1 MFWSKSYIPTEKEMP
16 ADAIIASHRLL
27 LKGGFIRQELS
38 GAYTYLPL
46 GLKTLAKI
54 MSIVREEMDSTGAL
68 ELLAPSLA
76 SKEIWQATGRW
87 DDFGDDMFRFKDR
100 KGRDLCL
107 APTHE
112 EIITNLAKRDF
123 RSYRDLPK
131 SLYQLQN
138 KFRDEPRPRSG
149 VLRMRQFI
157 MKDSYSFDRDEK
169 GLETSYNLHKKA
181 YKNIF
186 TRCGLSFRIVSASTG
201 LMGGS
206 DSEEFMIPSESG
218 EDRIVYCSNCSYSA
232 NLEVAVSSVG
242 KISYPSKPLEKVNT
256 PVGGSVSE
264 VSSFLGYTQDRMMKS
279 LLWII
284 DDKPFFLL
292 LCGEDELSETK
303 LQKHLGTGRPAHSDE
318 ILKITGAPAGY
329 VGPIGIEDVAVFAD
343 KRLEGAT
350 GLSTGA
356 NEFHHHYINVDIGR
370 DFMIEDFLDLREVRK
385 GQKCVNCSGNLFVEN
400 AIEVGHIFKLGKK
413 YSESIGANFTDEL
426 GEDKPFVMGSYGI
439 GIERIMA
446 SAIEQN
452 HDENGIIWPVSISP
466 FEVVILPLNS
476 SNENVREVSLS
487 VCETLAASSI
497 DFLLDD
503 RDERAGI
510 KFKDADLIGIP
521 LRITV
526 GEKNAVKGMIEIKR
540 RDTSFVET
548 IPLEKTLEIVKH
560 HINEL
565 YGLCSVN

>member
-1 MFWSKSYIPTEKEMP
+1 MLWSKSYIPTTKEMP
-16 ADAIIASHRLL
+16 ADALLASHRLL
-27 LKGGFIRQELS
+27 LKAGFIRQELS

-46 GLKTLAKI
+46 GLLTVSKI
-54 MSIVREEMDSTGAL
+54 MKIVREEMNSIGAL

-76 SKEIWQATGRW
+76 SKETWQATGRW
-87 DDFGDDMFRFKDR
+87 EDFGNDMFRFKDR
-100 KGRDLCL
+100 KDRDMCL

-131 SLYQLQN
+131 SLYQIQT

-157 MKDSYSFDRDEK
+157 MKDSYSFDRDEE
-169 GLETSYNLHKKA
+169 GLSVSYDLHRKA

-186 TRCGLSFRIVSASTG
+186 TRAGLSFRIVSASTG

-218 EDRIVYCSNCSYSA
+218 EDRIVFCSNCNYSA
-232 NLEVAVSSVG
+232 NLEVASSSVE
-242 KISYPSKPLEKVNT
+242 KISYPSKPMEKVNT

-264 VSSFLGYTQDRMMKS
+264 VSAFLGFKTDRMMKS

-284 DDKPFFLL
+284 EEKPYFLL

-303 LQKHLGTGRPAHSDE
+303 LAKHLGAGRPAHSEE
-318 ILKITGAPAGY
+318 IIKITGAPAGY
-329 VGPIGIEDVAVFAD
+329 VGPVGIKNVAVFAD
-343 KRLEGAT
+343 ERLKGAT
-350 GLSTGA
+350 GMSTGA
-356 NEFHHHYINVDIGR
+356 NEFHYHYINLDVGR
-370 DFMIEDFLDLREVRK
+370 DVHTDGFLDLREVK
-385 GQKCVNCSGNLFVEN
+385 KEEKCVKCGGSLIVEN
-400 AIEVGHIFKLGKK
+400 AIEVGHIFKLGTK
-413 YSESIGANFTDEL
+413 YSKSMGAAFTDED
-426 GEDKPFVMGSYGI
+426 GNEKYFVMGSYGI

-476 SNENVREVSLS
+476 SDEKVRDISRSL
-487 VCETLAASSI
+487 CESLYGNSI
-497 DFLLDD
+497 EYLLDD

-526 GEKNAVKGMIEIKR
+526 GEKNAAKDLVEIKR
-540 RDTSFVET
+540 RDTSNVTTVPVEKA
-548 IPLEKTLEIVKH
+548 LDVVRHNL
-560 HINEL
+560 NEL
-565 YGLCSVN
+565 YGLCSIN